1 MHVYKCWFLKVLFSA
16 KFHWPLYWGHVTTV
30 HRGGRSDHQHSSP
43 GPSEQWAVSPS
54 PLPPPETQEM
64 LSTEGPH
71 HINIASCCLA
81 QYDLT
86 TFQLH
91 QRIKWLNTTTSE
103 FWFSSFCCWKWLPSH
118 NNMNSGPILARA
130 REQRDYR
137 ADVCC
142 VLLLLMTTAQ
152 HQMTTAS
159 TRLVFISDIS
169 RSSSPIQLL
178 LLLLRLLL
186 SGFCAAVPL
195 CASAGAVITII
206 ITTTG
211 SSASCRYCKD
221 GIYIYRCY
229 RYLYLI

>member
-1 MHVYKCWFLKVLFSA
+1 MHVYKCRFLKVLFSA
-16 KFHWPLYWGHVTTV
+16 KFHCIDPFIGDMSRLCTGEEGQTINI
-30 HRGGRSDHQHSSP
+30 P
-43 GPSEQWAVSPS
+43 AGPQWAVSSVPITITTN
-54 PLPPPETQEM
+54 LRQQEM

-169 RSSSPIQLL
+169 PLL
-178 LLLLRLLL
+178 
-186 SGFCAAVPL
+186 
-195 CASAGAVITII
+195 
-206 ITTTG
+206 ITTTIVVAAVAVVVIRFLCC
-211 SSASCRYCKD
+211 SSIVRLRWGRDYNYNYNHW
-221 GIYIYRCY
+221 IIRE
-229 RYLYLI
+229 LQIL

>member
-16 KFHWPLYWGHVTTV
+16 KLHWPLYWGHVTTV

-43 GPSEQWAVSPS
+43 GPGEQWAVSPS

-64 LSTEGPH
+64 LSTEEPH

-118 NNMNSGPILARA
+118 NNMNSGPISARA

-169 RSSSPIQLL
+169 PLL
-178 LLLLRLLL
+178 
-186 SGFCAAVPL
+186 
-195 CASAGAVITII
+195 
-206 ITTTG
+206 ITTTIVVAAVAVVVIRFLCC
-211 SSASCRYCKD
+211 SSIVRLRWGRDYNYNYNHW
-221 GIYIYRCY
+221 IIRE
-229 RYLYLI
+229 LQIL

>member
-16 KFHWPLYWGHVTTV
+16 KFHWPLYWGHVTTE

-43 GPSEQWAVSPS
+43 GPGEQWAVSPS
-54 PLPPPETQEM
+54 PLPPPETLEM

-169 RSSSPIQLL
+169 PLL
-178 LLLLRLLL
+178 ITNTIVV
-186 SGFCAAVPL
+186 AAVAVVVIRFL
-195 CASAGAVITII
+195 CCSSIVRLRWGCDYNYNYNHWII
-206 ITTTG
+206 RELQI
-211 SSASCRYCKD
+211 
-221 GIYIYRCY
+221 
-229 RYLYLI
+229 L

>member
-1 MHVYKCWFLKVLFSA
+1 MYVYKCRFLKVLFSA
-16 KFHWPLYWGHVTTV
+16 KFHWPLYWGHVTTE

-43 GPSEQWAVSPS
+43 GPGEQWAVSPA

-169 RSSSPIQLL
+169 PLL
-178 LLLLRLLL
+178 ITT
-186 SGFCAAVPL
+186 SIVVAAVAVVVIRFL
-195 CASAGAVITII
+195 CCSSIVRLRWGRDYNYNYNHWII
-206 ITTTG
+206 RELQI
-211 SSASCRYCKD
+211 
-221 GIYIYRCY
+221 
-229 RYLYLI
+229 L

>member
-1 MHVYKCWFLKVLFSA
+1 MYVYKCRFLKVLFSA
-16 KFHWPLYWGHVTTV
+16 KFHWPLYWGHVTTE

-43 GPSEQWAVSPS
+43 GPGEQWAVSPS

-169 RSSSPIQLL
+169 PLL
-178 LLLLRLLL
+178 ITT
-186 SGFCAAVPL
+186 SIVVAAVAVVVIRFL
-195 CASAGAVITII
+195 CCSSIVRLRWGRDYNYNYNHWII
-206 ITTTG
+206 RELQI
-211 SSASCRYCKD
+211 
-221 GIYIYRCY
+221 
-229 RYLYLI
+229 L